1 MEESWKCFNSTLL
14 LTVMAVVFFFFFS
27 MLDSKSNYIPGA
39 DDYVYDNQKEK
50 NLVVLWPRL
59 QDGVS
64 EMAFI
69 LPNGLQQVSGHRN

>member
-1 MEESWKCFNSTLL
+1 
-14 LTVMAVVFFFFFS
+14 